1 MADFGLKIAKQ
12 GYNVLDAE
20 PKDLV
25 FSSSYPCLKILR
37 LGKVSAVNSSEITF
51 DDIIEFPLVIL
62 VFLYNS
68 ATSKYE
74 PVEVE
79 FDSTKL
85 YLDGGEATGSYY
97 YYFICYA

>member
-1 MADFGLKIAKQ
+1 MTNYGLKISKQ
-12 GYNVLDAE
+12 GYDVFDAE

-25 FSSSYPCLKILR
+25 FSSAYPCLKIIQ
-37 LGKVSAVNSSEITF
+37 LGNVSAVSSSEITF
-51 DDIIEFPLVIL
+51 DNIVSFPLVIL

-68 ATSKYE
+68 STSRYE
-74 PVEVE
+74 PVEAS

-85 YLDGGEATGSYY
+85 YLTGGEESGSYY